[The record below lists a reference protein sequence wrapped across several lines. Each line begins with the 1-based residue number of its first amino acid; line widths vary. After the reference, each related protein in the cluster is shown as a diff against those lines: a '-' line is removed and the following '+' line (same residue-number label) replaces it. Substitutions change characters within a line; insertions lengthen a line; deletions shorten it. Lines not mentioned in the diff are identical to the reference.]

1 MGMNSELI
9 GKLSKLKLEETS
21 IKRELDRYYR
31 DDAIRSRMFK
41 RLKQIKKEQD
51 KLQFKLR
58 MEKMIKNENSDTN
71 RPRNEEKS
79 FTSSND

>member
-1 MGMNSELI
+1 MVMNNELI
-9 GKLSKLKLEETS
+9 GNLSKLKLEETS

-58 MEKMIKNENSDTN
+58 MEKMIKNE
-71 RPRNEEKS
+71 KS
-79 FTSSND
+79 REDI